1 MARVLD
7 IEVFRTSVGSR
18 AEAQRITD
26 LLLTRFP
33 ELKINF
39 DLDDCDRVLRIE
51 SGERVPW
58 ADIIETVSRSGHFI
72 QILE

>member
-51 SGERVPW
+51 SGDRLPL
-58 ADIIETVSRSGHFI
+58 ADIIETVRQTGHSI
-72 QILE
+72 QILD